1 MRLIRL
7 TANAIDKILAGGGH
21 RPVLGP
27 SALTLGSFDG
37 VHLGHQRLL
46 QLVTEARERQGLET
60 AAVFTFIQSPRQV
73 LEPRSEP
80 FELTTWRAK
89 LAALRAAGCETLI
102 AADFVPILARLGYRD
117 FVRAI
122 LVEHLGMR
130 HFVAGYDVH
139 LGADRGG
146 TATTLTALG
155 AELGYTME
163 VCEALRLEGGIVSSS
178 GIRRAV
184 ADGDLP
190 LAARLLGRPFS
201 MWGVVEP
208 GDSRGHAIGYP
219 TANVAPLAAGKL
231 MPATGVYA
239 VRVHVPGDVAPVGTA
254 GVIER
259 SEDALPEVDKDG
271 QMVAAAPED
280 WAVFGG
286 MLNFGHVPT
295 FHGDG
300 LPAPRV
306 EANLF
311 DFDGELQGRT
321 VKVEWLER
329 LRSERRFD
337 GTDDLVDQLE
347 RDAAAARAVIAGHP
361 V

>member
-1 MRLIRL
+1 VRLIRL
-7 TANAIDKILAGGGH
+7 TADAIDKIIAGDGH

-37 VHLGHQRLL
+37 VHIGHQRLL
-46 QLVTEARERQGLET
+46 QLVTEARDRQGLES

-73 LEPRSEP
+73 LHPRSEP

-102 AADFVPILARLGYRD
+102 AADFVPALARLEYRE
-117 FVRAI
+117 FVRTI
-122 LVEHLGMR
+122 LVGQFGMR

-146 TATTLTALG
+146 TAATLAGLG
-155 AELGYTME
+155 AELGYSLE
-163 VCEALRLEGGIVSSS
+163 VCEAVRLDGDIVSSS

-184 ADGDLP
+184 AAGDLP
-190 LAARLLGRPFS
+190 LAARLLGRPYA

-231 MPATGVYA
+231 LPANGVYA
-239 VRVHVPGDVAPVGTA
+239 VRVHVPGDVAPAGTA
-254 GVIER
+254 GVIGR
-259 SEDALPEVDKDG
+259 GEDALPEVDRDG
-271 QMVAAAPED
+271 HMTGAAPED

-286 MLNFGHVPT
+286 MLNFGYVPT

-300 LPAPRV
+300 LAAPRV

-311 DFDGELQGRT
+311 GFNGELQGRT
-321 VKVEWLER
+321 VKVEWLAR
-329 LRSERRFD
+329 LRSERKFA
-337 GTDDLVDQLE
+337 GTDDLVAQLALDE
-347 RDAAAARAVIAGHP
+347 AAAQAVIDA
-361 V
+361 